1 MSLYEHLV
9 APLTRL
15 MDAETAHKFVIRA
28 LQIKPVSTHRAS
40 DPRLG
45 LDLFGLHFP
54 NPVGLAAGFDKN
66 AEVPEQMLSFG
77 FGFVEVGTLTPR
89 PQIGN
94 PRPRLFRLPADRAVI
109 NRFGFN
115 NEGHDAAFAK
125 LAARKARGGQNSG
138 IVGVNIGANKDAI
151 DRTEDYVQGIK
162 RFVPL
167 ADFFTVNISS
177 PNTPGLRDLQHEA
190 QLDDLL
196 ARVIAARDAAMT
208 AHGRKPVL
216 LKIAPDLE
224 LSDLDSVVGV
234 ARKRGI
240 DGLIISNTTISRPA
254 TLHDQ
259 SVAKETGGL
268 SGAPLYALSTR
279 ILAQAFL
286 RVENQF
292 PLIGVG
298 GIDSAETAWGKI
310 EAGASL
316 VELYSALVYKGPNL
330 AREINAG
337 LILRMEREGLQSLA
351 PVIGRRAQEI
361 AR

>member
-1 MSLYEHLV
+1 MSLYEHII

-15 MDAETAHKFVIRA
+15 IDAETAHALVIRS
-28 LQIKPVSTHRAS
+28 LQLKPYKAPLPS
-40 DPRLG
+40 DPRLA
-45 LDLFGLHFP
+45 LSLFGLNFP

-66 AEVPEQMLSFG
+66 ADVPDQMLGFG
-77 FGFVEVGTLTPR
+77 FGFVEIGTVTPR
-89 PQIGN
+89 AQIGN
-94 PRPRLFRLPADRAVI
+94 PRPRLFRLPEDRAVI

-115 NEGHDAAFAK
+115 NEGHDAAYVK
-125 LAARKARGGQNSG
+125 LENRKGRAGL
-138 IVGVNIGANKDAI
+138 VGVNIGANKDAS
-151 DRTEDYVQGIK
+151 DRTQDYVEGIR
-162 RFVPL
+162 RFVSL

-196 ARVIAARDAAMT
+196 ARVIDARDAAIP
-208 AHGRKPVL
+208 AHGRKAVL

-224 LSDLDSVVGV
+224 ENDLDSVVTV
-234 ARKRGI
+234 ARRRRI
-240 DGLIISNTTISRPA
+240 DGLIVSNTTISRPS
-254 TLHDQ
+254 TLREQ
-259 SVAKETGGL
+259 VTAKETGGL
-268 SGAPLYALSTR
+268 SGQPLFALSTR
-279 ILAQAFL
+279 MLARAFL

-298 GIDSAETAWGKI
+298 GIDSAETAWKKI

-316 VELYSALVYKGPNL
+316 VELYSALVYKGPML
-330 AREINAG
+330 ARDINSG
-337 LILRMEREGLQSLA
+337 LVARMEREGLPSLL

>member
-1 MSLYEHLV
+1 MSLYEHV
-9 APLTRL
+9 IAPLTRL
-15 MDAETAHKFVIRA
+15 IDAEAAHGLVIRA
-28 LQIKPVSTHRAS
+28 LQAKPVSAASKS
-40 DPRLG
+40 DPRLAT
-45 LDLFGLHFP
+45 DLFGLHFP

-66 AEVPEQMLSFG
+66 ADVPDAMLALG

-94 PRPRLFRLPADRAVI
+94 PRPRLFRLPQDHAVI

-115 NEGHDAAFAK
+115 NAGHDAAFKK
-125 LAARKARGGQNSG
+125 LSARKARGG
-138 IVGVNIGANKDAI
+138 IVGVNIGANKDAV
-151 DRTEDYVQGIK
+151 DRTQDYVEGIK
-162 RFVPL
+162 RFAPL

-196 ARVIAARDAAMT
+196 ARVIDARDAAV
-208 AHGRKPVL
+208 AVHGRKSVL

-224 LSDLDSVVGV
+224 ASDLDSVVTV
-234 ARKRGI
+234 ARRRKI
-240 DGLIISNTTISRPA
+240 DGLIVSNTTISRPSS
-254 TLHDQ
+254 LRDQ

-279 ILAQAFL
+279 MLAQAFL
-286 RVENQF
+286 RVESQF
-292 PLIGVG
+292 PLVGVG
-298 GIDSAETAWGKI
+298 GIDSADAAWGKL

-316 VELYSALVYKGPNL
+316 VELYSALVYKGPGL
-330 AREINAG
+330 VKEINTG
-337 LILRMEREGLQSLA
+337 LLARMEREGLTSLRS
-351 PVIGRRAQEI
+351 VIGRRASEI